1 MPASVQL
8 LRVRHCDSAW
18 HDPFFVAVE
27 EIFGCGETFRRWAQ
41 AGGWTKDYEVF
52 ALVTERQ
59 LVSIIGGT
67 QMQFLFDGV
76 EHDGAQLGA
85 VGTLPGWRGKG
96 LSRQLMNSVLADKL
110 APDRPVI
117 LFANDTVLDFYPRF
131 GFRPVAQQ
139 RFLLARRLDPARRPI
154 RRLDLTVTGDRALL
168 AECCVRAAPISRRFA
183 ARAHFPIVLWNLI
196 HCPRPVLLID
206 DMAAA
211 LVVSQVGRWLL
222 VHDVYAPS
230 AFDLIPALASA
241 IDSPV
246 DGIEFCFDPQEW
258 LAAMPVTV
266 DVYTED
272 PCFLLWNGNL
282 PSGTCRFPG
291 LAQT

>member
-1 MPASVQL
+1 
-8 LRVRHCDSAW
+8 
-18 HDPFFVAVE
+18 
-27 EIFGCGETFRRWAQ
+27 
-41 AGGWTKDYEVF
+41 
-52 ALVTERQ
+52 
-59 LVSIIGGT
+59 
-67 QMQFLFDGV
+67 
-76 EHDGAQLGA
+76 
-85 VGTLPGWRGKG
+85 
-96 LSRQLMNSVLADKL
+96 
-110 APDRPVI
+110 
-117 LFANDTVLDFYPRF
+117 
-131 GFRPVAQQ
+131 
-139 RFLLARRLDPARRPI
+139 
-154 RRLDLTVTGDRALL
+154 
-168 AECCVRAAPISRRFA
+168 
-183 ARAHFPIVLWNLI
+183 
-196 HCPRPVLLID
+196 
-206 DMAAA
+206 
-211 LVVSQVGRWLL
+211 VSQVGRWLL